1 MDTMPVLTKKQLIN
15 ANDWAIQIG
24 YNRVLEPEPLQ
35 AYLDT
40 VDEDTMFPVTLSFPH
55 SHAAGVEV
63 EEHVRCL
70 VILNGNGDKAM
81 IDLDL
86 DFFNT
91 LNRVELPGAY
101 EELEIPE

>member
-24 YNRVLEPEPLQ
+24 YNRALEPEPLQ

-55 SHAAGVEV
+55 SHAAGVE
-63 EEHVRCL
+63 